1 MAAKKK
7 PKGLKTGD
15 VRAFLDRLFGDDFHA
30 KRVLSLANGVTGV
43 IHAAAASIH
52 AIGQG
57 LAAAENLDP
66 KHAVKQVDRLLS
78 NSGVDVWSLFADWV
92 PFVLSERDEAVVV
105 IDWTEFDADDHATI
119 GVYLVTSHGR
129 ATPLVWRTV
138 TKSEMEGNRNRHE
151 DEVLGRLIECC
162 PPGTQLDIT
171 VMGDRGF
178 GDQKLY
184 KALENCELKYIIRFR
199 ECIIVEDEDGESKP
213 ARDWVPKTGHAR
225 FLENV
230 RITNRR
236 TKIPGVVVVKKKGMK
251 EAWCLATNRTD
262 LKAAEIVKLYGKRFT
277 IEESFRDAKDLRFGF
292 GLSATHIRRPERRDR
307 LLFLL
312 AIAHSLLTLLGA
324 AAEKVGLDRVMK
336 SNTSKKRQYSL
347 FRQGSYWYTAI
358 PAMGEERLRLLLTAF
373 GEIVAQHAVFRRT
386 FGVL

>member
-1 MAAKKK
+1 VVAKKL
-7 PKGLKTGD
+7 KGLESND
-15 VRAFLDRLFGDDFHA
+15 VRGFLEKLFGEDFHA

-43 IHAAAASIH
+43 IHAASASIH

-57 LAAAENLDP
+57 LAAAENLDS

-92 PFVLSERDEAVVV
+92 PFVLAERDEAVVV
-105 IDWTEFDADDHATI
+105 VDWTEFDADDQAMI
-119 GVYLVTSHGR
+119 GIYVVTSHGR
-129 ATPLVWRTV
+129 ATPLVWKTV
-138 TKSEMEGNRNRHE
+138 KKSEMEGNRNQHE

-162 PPGTQLDIT
+162 APGTQLDIT

-199 ECIIVEDEDGESKP
+199 ECIIVEDENGESKP
-213 ARDWVPKTGHAR
+213 ARDWLRRSGHAR
-225 FLENV
+225 FLKNV
-230 RITNRR
+230 RVTNRR
-236 TKIPGVVVVKKKGMK
+236 TRIPGVVVVKKRGMK
-251 EAWCLATNRTD
+251 NAWCLATNRTD
-262 LKAAEIVKLYGKRFT
+262 LKASEVVKLYGKRFT
-277 IEESFRDAKDLRFGF
+277 IEESFRDAKDLRFGL

-324 AAEKVGLDRVMK
+324 AAEKVGLDRVLQ
-336 SNTSKKRQYSL
+336 SNTSRKRQYSL

-358 PAMGEERLRLLLTAF
+358 PSMGEERLRLLLTAF
-373 GEIVAQHAVFRRT
+373 GDLVVQHAVFRRA
-386 FGVL
+386 FGIL